1 MEVVKIFSRSFSV
14 FLFII
19 GFAAFAAILFADDQS
34 AGSGFTSAKV
44 YETDLDGKIQLKE
57 TIQQSQTN
65 YRTQPEQMP
74 G

>member
-1 MEVVKIFSRSFSV
+1 MKVVRIISKSNFV

-19 GFAAFAAILFADDQS
+19 GFVAFSTVLFADDQS
-34 AGSGFTSAKV
+34 IDSGLISTKV
-44 YETDLDGKIQLKE
+44 YETDLDGKIQFKE
-57 TIQQSQTN
+57 TIQQQQTN